1 MSMQDPI
8 SDMLT
13 RIRNAQSSRKSF
25 VEIPFSKAK
34 RNMIYILKKEGFIRN
49 FEIVEKNRWINVLRV
64 YLKYFNKKPVIEK
77 ITRVSRP
84 GLRVY
89 QKSKSLS
96 EVMDG
101 LGISIVSTSKGI
113 MTGKEAKRIKLG
125 GEIICKVS

>member
-25 VEIPFSKAK
+25 VEIPFSKVK